1 MCTRSGRK
9 QPPAR
14 RVSKSVAGFQAR
26 TKVSETL
33 KIAVGTSG
41 PYDVSNF
48 RGNHP
53 PDVSC
58 TRWRDEST
66 GLYLTTRR
74 VNGFGPVQRFRLLL
88 GTTRQTRLEIAGGI
102 LGPYGVPR
110 SRYSL
115 KTCTRQKRLKIAGGT
130 LGPDVRVRRS
140 RYSLEAA
147 IRQTRLMIVGGT
159 LGPYD
164 VCHFRGN
171 RPPHASHNLWRD
183 GSSENRLPDSTSQSV
198 G

>member
-1 MCTRSGRK
+1 MDASFKHIPAQCHWGETTLSAALVYSTQNLSNLYTWSG
-9 QPPAR
+9 
-14 RVSKSVAGFQAR
+14 FL
-26 TKVSETL
+26 ET
-33 KIAVGTSG
+33 S
-41 PYDVSNF
+41 
-48 RGNHP
+48 
-53 PDVSC
+53 
-58 TRWRDEST
+58 
-66 GLYLTTRR
+66 
-74 VNGFGPVQRFRLLL
+74 RLI
-88 GTTRQTRLEIAGGI
+88 R
-102 LGPYGVPR
+102 PYGVPR

-164 VCHFRGN
+164 VYHFRGN